1 MSDLPNAPP
10 KSLQEMIA
18 SYRKLADDLEFYLD
32 LGPKMIDIETTVS
45 EWAVARRAVP
55 ALIGKMKRHPT
66 IQDGHVGISTEIVFW
81 NLEHRVARSQNRWYR
96 LGTSIVPL
104 PGTHQ

>member
-1 MSDLPNAPP
+1 MSDLPNAPSQ
-10 KSLQEMIA
+10 SLREMIA

-32 LGPKMIDIETTVS
+32 LGPTVIDTETTVS

-55 ALIGKMKRHPT
+55 AIIGKMKRHPT

-81 NLEHRVARSQNRWYR
+81 NLEQRLARSQNRWYR
-96 LGTSIVPL
+96 LGKAIVAL
-104 PGTHQ
+104 PGTPQ